1 MALAVVW
8 VTLAS
13 VPVRVSKASVWVVHA
28 PPDNACSFTLV
39 AVYHLPRWELSSN
52 TSFKSLELVV
62 TLDLISPPN
71 AVPSVISTGVS
82 KFSTAATP
90 VVKPA
95 AIATLVKL
103 SSVLLVMFVTC
114 HASHGL
120 SVCASVLMTLCR
132 PSLITPNGDSGL
144 ASGTFAFHTHTP

>member
-39 AVYHLPRWELSSN
+39 AVYHLPKWELSSN

-62 TLDLISPPN
+62 TLDLASTPS

-82 KFSTAATP
+82 RFSTAATP
-90 VVKPA
+90 VVKHA
-95 AIATLVKL
+95 AIATLVKP
-103 SSVLLVMFVTC
+103 SSVELVMFNSC

-120 SVCASVLMTLCR
+120 SVCASVPISLYS
-132 PSLITPNGDSGL
+132 PSSNTPSGDSGL

>member
-1 MALAVVW
+1 MGTNVIVPSCAQGVPAGLAVPSDAT
-8 VTLAS
+8 VTAVHSLPLNNLMVGVDALLFK
-13 VPVRVSKASVWVVHA
+13 VSNAVVCVVHA

-62 TLDLISPPN
+62 TLDFISTPN

-95 AIATLVKL
+95 AIATN
-103 SSVLLVMFVTC
+103 S
-114 HASHGL
+114 
-120 SVCASVLMTLCR
+120 
-132 PSLITPNGDSGL
+132 
-144 ASGTFAFHTHTP
+144 